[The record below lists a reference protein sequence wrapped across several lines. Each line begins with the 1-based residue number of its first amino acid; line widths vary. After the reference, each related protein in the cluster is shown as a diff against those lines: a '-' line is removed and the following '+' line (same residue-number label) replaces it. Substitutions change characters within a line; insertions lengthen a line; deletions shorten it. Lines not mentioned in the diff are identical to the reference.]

1 MKKNMGPIDRAVRTI
16 LALVLAYLIGNETIA
31 GTLAVILGV
40 VAILFLITS
49 AVSVCPAY
57 LPFKI
62 STLKKNP

>member
-1 MKKNMGPIDRAVRTI
+1 MKKNLGSIDRAVRTI
-16 LALVLAYLIGNETIA
+16 LALALAYLIFNGSIA

-40 VAILFLITS
+40 VAVLLLVTS
-49 AVSVCPAY
+49 AVSFCPVY